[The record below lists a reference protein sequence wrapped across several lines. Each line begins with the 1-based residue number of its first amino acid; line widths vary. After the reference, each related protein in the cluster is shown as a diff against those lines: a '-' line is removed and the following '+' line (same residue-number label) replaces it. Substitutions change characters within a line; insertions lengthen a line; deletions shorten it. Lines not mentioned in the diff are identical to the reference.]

1 MPTIILD
8 KVLIVIEKK
17 SICQCTWDSPDSS
30 VGKVSTCNAGDPSS
44 IPGSG
49 SFTVEELGYPLQ
61 YSCLGN
67 PKDRGAWWATVHGA
81 AIFGHDLE
89 NKQQKQYLFMVSN
102 IWLNI
107 QNL

>member
-1 MPTIILD
+1 MLVAQLVKSLPA
-8 KVLIVIEKK
+8 KVGDAR
-17 SICQCTWDSPDSS
+17 DS
-30 VGKVSTCNAGDPSS
+30 GL

-49 SFTVEELGYPLQ
+49 RSPREGNDNPLQ